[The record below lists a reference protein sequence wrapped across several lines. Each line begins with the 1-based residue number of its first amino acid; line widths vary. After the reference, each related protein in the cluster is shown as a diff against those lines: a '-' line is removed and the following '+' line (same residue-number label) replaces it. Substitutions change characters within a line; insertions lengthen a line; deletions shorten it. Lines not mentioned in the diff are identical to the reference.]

1 MLSYIV
7 TNKWLRSGYGEPLR
21 NFFANQGVFEQII
34 DFGHAPIFQ
43 DADTFPCILSVRK
56 PSLSVEV
63 VGGAR
68 QERPLP
74 ATLQSAK
81 LEPQINDYAPAIQTR
96 KAEAPKR

>member
-1 MLSYIV
+1 
-7 TNKWLRSGYGEPLR
+7 
-21 NFFANQGVFEQII
+21 
-34 DFGHAPIFQ
+34 
-43 DADTFPCILSVRK
+43 VRK

-96 KAEAPKR
+96 KAEAQKR